1 MPLGNTE
8 PFNLNV
14 KTGNKRTNAQIAL
27 GKVAVKTDVVT
38 PNAWIQ
44 CAAANASGPFGVAV
58 NSLAATTD
66 AVFSIAY
73 PPSEVIV
80 KAGGAIQPNSLVK
93 TDANGDVVVADPA
106 SDGVFT
112 IVGRYIAKEG
122 ENTPTAAAQ
131 NDAIRVRLGVG

>member
-27 GKVAVKTDVVT
+27 GKVVVKTDVVT

-44 CAAANASGPFGVAV
+44 CASANATGPFGVAV

-73 PPSEVIV
+73 PPSEVMV
-80 KAGGAIQPNSLVK
+80 KAGGAIQPNSYVK
-93 TDANGDVVVADPA
+93 VDGNGDVVAADPA
-106 SDGVFT
+106 SDAEYT

-122 ENTPTAAAQ
+122 ENTAVAAAQ
-131 NDAIRVRLGVG
+131 NDVIRVRLGLG